1 MNKSCIYRVFSKL
14 FFGVG
19 CMLIVSCSEMFRD
32 LNADETQLTPDLMN
46 GDNYKLGAFFPQM
59 QESVN
64 PVQEN
69 DYQMCNSLIGDVYG
83 RYMSITNDGWKNNF
97 ATFNAPNY
105 WISYP
110 FSTTFTKI
118 YGPWILIKK
127 ETKGQG
133 AYFAW
138 AQILR
143 VAAFHR
149 ITDMY
154 GPIPYSKAG
163 RGAVSVEYDS
173 QEDVYKAMFADL
185 TDAIN
190 TLTEYV
196 NKNRGTNPLAAYD
209 EVYGGDFVKW
219 IKFANSLK
227 LRMAM
232 RIVYAD
238 EVLAKRMA
246 IEAIIH
252 PIGVI
257 KKNSDNAFI
266 AFPRN
271 PINVMWDAYTD
282 TRVCAD
288 IVSYMEGYKD
298 PRMEKYFQ
306 LSEINGNK
314 GYFGLRC
321 GISISSKA
329 WALKYSAPVANP
341 TDKLLWM
348 NASEVAFLLAE
359 GALRGWNVGETAEQL
374 YKEGIKL
381 SFEQYGLISAEAY
394 LANDTFRPAD
404 YVDPQGLYS
413 EPSQSSITIKWVSE
427 APFEEN
433 LERIITQKWIAI
445 WPLGLEAWSEQRRT
459 GYPRFMPVKLNSS
472 GEPTL
477 TTKLASRIPF
487 PPDEVE
493 NNRINYT
500 TAVLLLNGSD
510 NYSTRLW
517 WDKKVK

>member
-1 MNKSCIYRVFSKL
+1 MDSCLLCKVFRKL
-14 FFGVG
+14 LLFWGYLF
-19 CMLIVSCSEMFRD
+19 LVSCSGMFRD
-32 LNADETQLTPDLMN
+32 LNTDETQLTPDLMS

-59 QESVN
+59 QEIVN

-69 DYQMCNSLIGDVYG
+69 DYQMCNNLIGDVYG

-97 ATFNAPNY
+97 ATFNAPSL
-105 WISYP
+105 WINYP
-110 FSTTFTKI
+110 FIATFTKI

-127 ETKGQG
+127 ETKGEG

-163 RGAVSVEYDS
+163 RGAASVEYDS
-173 QEDVYKAMFADL
+173 QEDAYKAMFADL
-185 TDAIN
+185 TSAIN
-190 TLTEYV
+190 ILTEYV
-196 NKNRGTNPLAAYD
+196 SLNKGVSPLAAFD

-238 EVLAKRMA
+238 EALAKRMA
-246 IEAIIH
+246 LEAINH

-266 AFPRN
+266 SFPRN

-288 IVSYMEGYKD
+288 IVSYMKGYQD

-306 LSEINGNK
+306 PSEINGQK
-314 GYFGLRC
+314 GYFGLRS
-321 GISISSKA
+321 GISIPSKA
-329 WALKYSAPVANP
+329 WALKYSAPIANP
-341 TDKLLWM
+341 SDKLLWM
-348 NASEVAFLLAE
+348 NAAEVSFLLAE
-359 GALRGWNVGETAEQL
+359 GALRGWDVGGSVEKL
-374 YKEGIKL
+374 YEESVRL
-381 SFEQYGLISAEAY
+381 SFEQYGLMNADAY
-394 LANDTFRPAD
+394 LSNDSSKPLD
-404 YVDPQGLYS
+404 YVDPHGVFS
-413 EPSQSSITIKWVSE
+413 ESSQSSITIKWKST
-427 APFEEN
+427 ASFEEK

-459 GYPRFMPVKLNSS
+459 GYPRFMSVKLNAS
-472 GEPTL
+472 GDASL
-477 TTKLASRIPF
+477 TVNLARRIPF
-487 PPDEVE
+487 PPDEME
-493 NNRINYT
+493 NNRVNYNV
-500 TAVLLLNGSD
+500 AVEMLKGEDS
-510 NYSTRLW
+510 YSTKLW
-517 WDKKVK
+517 WDKK

>member
-1 MNKSCIYRVFSKL
+1 MKISLKSFITSIMIL
-14 FFGVG
+14 NFGAISLMVA
-19 CMLIVSCSEMFRD
+19 SCSGMFRD
-32 LNADETQLTPDLMN
+32 LNTDETQLTPELMN

-59 QESVN
+59 QEAVN

-97 ATFNAPNY
+97 ATFNAPSL
-105 WISYP
+105 WINYP
-110 FSTTFTKI
+110 FISTFTKI

-127 ETKGQG
+127 ETKGEG
-133 AYFAW
+133 IYFAW

-163 RGAVSVEYDS
+163 RGAASVEYDS
-173 QEDVYKAMFADL
+173 QEQAYIAMFSDL

-196 NKNRGTNPLAAYD
+196 ANNKGLSPLASFD

-238 EVLAKRMA
+238 EKLAVKMA
-246 IEAIIH
+246 LEAINH
-252 PIGVI
+252 PIGLI
-257 KKNSDNAFI
+257 RKNSDNTLI
-266 AFPRN
+266 SFPRN

-282 TRVCAD
+282 SRACAD
-288 IVSYMEGYKD
+288 IVSYMKGYKD
-298 PRMEKYFQ
+298 PRMEKFFQ
-306 LSEINGNK
+306 VSEINGQK

-321 GISISSKA
+321 GISIPSKA

-341 TDKLLWM
+341 SDKLLWM
-348 NASEVAFLLAE
+348 NAAEVLFLLSE
-359 GALRGWNVGETAEQL
+359 GALRGWNIGETAENL
-374 YKEGIKL
+374 YKEGVKL
-381 SFEQYGLISAEAY
+381 SFEQYGLMNAENY
-394 LANDTFRPAD
+394 LDDNVSKPLD
-404 YVDPQGLYS
+404 YIDPQGLFS
-413 EPSQSSITIKWVSE
+413 ESAQSVITVKWNNS
-427 APFEEN
+427 ASFEEN

-445 WPLGLEAWSEQRRT
+445 WPLGLEAWCEQRRT
-459 GYPRFMPVKLNSS
+459 GYPRFMQVKLNAS
-472 GEPTL
+472 GDPSL
-477 TTKLASRIPF
+477 TVNLARRIPF
-487 PPDEVE
+487 PPDEME
-493 NNRINYT
+493 NNRVNYNA
-500 TAVLLLNGSD
+500 AVKMLNGPD
-510 NYSTRLW
+510 AYSTRLW
-517 WDKKVK
+517 WDKK

>member
-1 MNKSCIYRVFSKL
+1 MHRNSIHRIFGML

-19 CMLIVSCSEMFRD
+19 CLLIVSCSEMFRD
-32 LNADETQLTPDLMN
+32 LNTDETQLTPDLMN

-69 DYQMCNSLIGDVYG
+69 DYQMCNSLIGDGYG

-127 ETKGQG
+127 ETKGDG

-163 RGAVSVEYDS
+163 RGAASVEYDS
-173 QEDVYKAMFADL
+173 QEDAYKAMFADL
-185 TDAIN
+185 TDAIS
-190 TLTEYV
+190 TLTECV
-196 NKNRGTNPLAAYD
+196 NKNKSTNPLAAYD

-238 EVLAKRMA
+238 EALAKKMA
-246 IEAIIH
+246 IEAINH
-252 PIGVI
+252 PIGI
-257 KKNSDNAFI
+257 IRKNNDNAFI
-266 AFPRN
+266 SFHRN

-298 PRMEKYFQ
+298 PRMERYFQ
-306 LSEINGNK
+306 LSEINGSQ

-321 GISISSKA
+321 GISIPSKA
-329 WALKYSAPVANP
+329 WALKYSAPAANP

-348 NASEVAFLLAE
+348 NASEVAFILAE
-359 GALRGWNVGETAEQL
+359 GALRGWDVGGTAEQL
-374 YKEGIKL
+374 YEEGVKL
-381 SFEQYGLISAEAY
+381 SFEQYGLVSAETY
-394 LANDTFRPAD
+394 LANDTFKPSD
-404 YVDPQGLYS
+404 YVDPQGLFS
-413 EPSQSSITIKWVSE
+413 ESSQSSITIKWRAE
-427 APFEEN
+427 ASFEEK

-459 GYPRFMPVKLNSS
+459 GYPRFMPVKLNCS
-472 GEPTL
+472 GDPSL
-477 TTKLASRIPF
+477 TSKLASRIPF
-487 PPDEVE
+487 PPDEME
-493 NNRINYT
+493 NNRANYSA
-500 TAVLLLNGSD
+500 AVQMLNGTDS
-510 NYSTRLW
+510 YSTRLW